1 MSLRGKLSFGS
12 ALLKA
17 RMLGETRPL
26 FCQISVTNRCNA
38 NCRYCNY
45 RFRYPEEMTTQEL
58 LSVIDELAALGTR
71 RISLWGGEPLLRDDI
86 GEIVSHIKSK
96 GIHCA
101 MNSNGYLVPEK
112 RDVLAML
119 NQFALS
125 LDGDR
130 CANDANRE
138 PGSYD
143 KAIRALEVLKEMG
156 IPTITTLPFTK
167 NNVSESMIDF
177 LLDHAEKY
185 NYKISFLVLKHTQE
199 KGKRAWKFMP
209 LDEELRKA
217 LRKLIREKRKGRPVL
232 FSEFTYEV
240 ARNWPDYSVGRF
252 SDGDLSWWRGP
263 KCYAGRLSINID
275 TNGDLY
281 PCAASTTG
289 DLEHMNCVKYG
300 VKRALDY
307 VSRHTCRVCF
317 IPCRIEYNA
326 LFSLNPRVLLNI
338 ALNYRERGF

>member
-12 ALLKA
+12 ALLRA
-17 RMLGETRPL
+17 RMLGEIRPL

-45 RFRYPEEMTTQEL
+45 RFRYPEEMSTGEL
-58 LSVIDELAALGTR
+58 LSVIDQLAELGTR

-86 GEIVSHIKSK
+86 GEIVAHIKSK
-96 GIHCA
+96 GINCA
-101 MNSNGYLVPEK
+101 MNSNGYLVPQK
-112 RDVLAML
+112 REVVAML
-119 NQFALS
+119 DQFALS
-125 LDGDR
+125 LDGPKE
-130 CANDANRE
+130 AHDANRE

-156 IPTITTLPFTK
+156 IPTITNVPFTK
-167 NNVSESMIDF
+167 NNVSDKVIDF

-185 NYKISFLVLKHTQE
+185 DYKISFLILKHTLE

-209 LDEELRKA
+209 SDDQLRKA
-217 LRKLIREKRKGRPVL
+217 ISKLISEKRKGRPVL
-232 FSEFTYEV
+232 FSEFTYEM
-240 ARNWPDYSVGRF
+240 ARNWPDYSADRR

-263 KCYAGRLSINID
+263 RCYAGRLSINID

-281 PCAASTTG
+281 PCAASTVG
-289 DLEHMNCVKYG
+289 DQEHMNCVRYG
-300 VKRALDY
+300 VRKALEY
-307 VSRHTCRVCF
+307 VSRHTCRVCY

-326 LFSLNPRVLLNI
+326 LFSLNPRVLLNVG
-338 ALNYRERGF
+338 LNYREKGL